1 LSGLKSK
8 NKKVKM
14 KKIQVIL
21 LMLLITSV
29 KVFANTD
36 LSIQAEKLYEQ
47 KKYEEAILIYE
58 SLLSSKLT
66 SPKLYYNLGNCYFK
80 INQIGKAIY
89 NYELA
94 KKINPKDEDT
104 KVNLKIANTKTI
116 DKIENKENYFIGALK
131 ATILNYYTSAG
142 WAWLSIIS
150 FTVTLFVI
158 FLFFVSKSM
167 VLKRIG
173 FFIGIISF
181 SVFIGS
187 MILGYST
194 LNYKDQINYA
204 IILRHEL
211 KVNVEPSSNSDTK
224 FSLHEG
230 TKVSVINQ
238 TSQWVNIKLEN
249 GNEGWVESSNV
260 GLF

>member
-1 LSGLKSK
+1 
-8 NKKVKM
+8 M
-14 KKIQVIL
+14 KKIKIIL
-21 LMLLITSV
+21 LMLIITSV

-36 LSIQAEKLYEQ
+36 LYIQAEKLYEQ
-47 KKYEEAILIYE
+47 KKYDEAILIYE
-58 SLLSSKLT
+58 SILSSKLT

-80 INQIGKAIY
+80 TNQIGKAIY

-94 KKINPKDEDT
+94 KKINPKDDDT

-131 ATILNYYTSAG
+131 NSILNYFTSTI
-142 WAWLSIIS
+142 WAWIS
-150 FTVTLFVI
+150 VI
-158 FLFFVSKSM
+158 SLISSLFLFFLFFILNSM
-167 VLKRIG
+167 VLKRVG

-181 SVFIGS
+181 IVFVGS
-187 MILGYST
+187 MVLGYSS
-194 LNYKDQINYA
+194 LRLKNEINYA
-204 IILRHEL
+204 IILPHEL
-211 KVNVEPSSNSDTK
+211 KVHIEPTSNSDTK

-238 TSQWVNIKLEN
+238 ISQWVNIKLEN